1 METYV
6 RTHLLPYDFS
16 LTAEQ
21 EADLFAEVRTILQG
35 ATDDELFSVVI
46 RHMMEE
52 LVDVKVQPW
61 REENRLK
68 NQLERVKE
76 IRDAAVDYVGTF
88 LGVQASPSTL
98 EQLRQAVGINDPQS
112 LEAELRRR
120 VAEWIIGVEDDQ
132 LLQYDVFT
140 VKDLVFAQL
149 RSWC

>member
-61 REENRLK
+61 REENRLN

-76 IRDAAVDYVGTF
+76 IRDAAVDYVAPF
-88 LGVQASPSTL
+88 LAYRPARPRWSNSGRRSESTIRRHSKPNSGGGSPNGSSASRMISYYSTTY
-98 EQLRQAVGINDPQS
+98 S
-112 LEAELRRR
+112 L
-120 VAEWIIGVEDDQ
+120 
-132 LLQYDVFT
+132 
-140 VKDLVFAQL
+140 
-149 RSWC
+149 

>member
-21 EADLFAEVRTILQG
+21 EADLFAEVRTTLQG

-61 REENRLK
+61 REENRLN

-76 IRDAAVDYVGTF
+76 IRDAVLESRMQEG
-88 LGVQASPSTL
+88 ASDAQRAGRSTL
-98 EQLRQAVGINDPQS
+98 PS
-112 LEAELRRR
+112 SPRR
-120 VAEWIIGVEDDQ
+120 
-132 LLQYDVFT
+132 
-140 VKDLVFAQL
+140 
-149 RSWC
+149 